1 MGAGRASRESWDGRL
16 PPATDGRSRMLP
28 SPSAMAPLRRR
39 LLVYPDAGHGSLFQY
54 SESFTKQASQ
64 FLSMTSDSAVF

>member
-1 MGAGRASRESWDGRL
+1 
-16 PPATDGRSRMLP
+16 MLP